1 MSRQHRGGASATASL
16 TTLLVHRKAREAL
29 GVLLVAASLLTL
41 VSLAS
46 YDPADPSF
54 LHSGVPG
61 VPVRNGVGWIGA
73 HLAGALF
80 GLGGAVALLLPP
92 GLLLLGVR
100 AFVNARP
107 VRLAMLPTAGAALGI
122 LSLTLLLTLVQQEAL
137 LPGLKGEP
145 LGGVLGAE
153 LVRQLRPVLGRV
165 GLTLVAGTALA

>member
-1 MSRQHRGGASATASL
+1 MSRQRRGGASATASL
-16 TTLLVHRKAREAL
+16 TMLLAHRKAREAL

-80 GLGGAVALLLPP
+80 GLAGAVALLLPP
-92 GLLLLGVR
+92 ALLLLGVR
-100 AFVNARP
+100 AFVGPHPIRFAP
-107 VRLAMLPTAGAALGI
+107 LPTAGATLGI
-122 LSLTLLLTLVQQEAL
+122 LGLSLLSALIQHEAPL
-137 LPGLKGEP
+137 SGLKGEP
-145 LGGVLGAE
+145 LGGVLGSE
-153 LVRQLRPVLGRV
+153 IGRAHV
-165 GLTLVAGTALA
+165 